1 MHRPPPRY
9 WSNVSTP
16 RPESYREDLNTAQQC
31 SAGGAKSIFAELAA
45 GAESGWDF
53 STRWIEPCSDSDNY
67 HNSNNNSD
75 KATSEPPPQHPCAS
89 GEEWPLAAIRAR
101 HVVPADLNAFLL
113 RAELSVA
120 WLHVWVQR
128 IAAVNAAARTVDAV
142 DTAPTAAATANASAN
157 ADAAYTKTRH
167 EAIAWLAVD
176 ERSLLSWNDLPPAS
190 TSQASGA
197 ESKSA
202 AAAGKVASSWLAA
215 GQRRKEAMTSL
226 LWQPKEGRWLDALIY
241 ENDDEKSTHS
251 SSDGDNSSSNGDS
264 GTTTTGSGRSSGS
277 DSSGT
282 FLSEPQCTPVA
293 IGSPADATPLS
304 GWAAPLWA
312 GLGRGLQVDI
322 QSAIVANLTASGLL
336 QIGGALTTRH
346 GGGSNCSDSGTC
358 GQQW

>member
-128 IAAVNAAARTVDAV
+128 IAAVNAATHTVGATINDA
-142 DTAPTAAATANASAN
+142 DAAADTDV
-157 ADAAYTKTRH
+157 DAAYTKARH
-167 EAIAWLAVD
+167 EAIVWLAVD

-190 TSQASGA
+190 ISQASGA
-197 ESKSA
+197 ASKSA
-202 AAAGKVASSWLAA
+202 AAAD
-215 GQRRKEAMTSL
+215 R
-226 LWQPKEGRWLDALIY
+226 
-241 ENDDEKSTHS
+241 KSTRL
-251 SSDGDNSSSNGDS
+251 NSSHLHLS
-264 GTTTTGSGRSSGS
+264 RMPSS
-277 DSSGT
+277 
-282 FLSEPQCTPVA
+282 A
-293 IGSPADATPLS
+293 
-304 GWAAPLWA
+304 
-312 GLGRGLQVDI
+312 
-322 QSAIVANLTASGLL
+322 
-336 QIGGALTTRH
+336 
-346 GGGSNCSDSGTC
+346 
-358 GQQW
+358 